1 LKLDFE
7 KAFDKIEHSAI
18 IEILKARGFGEKW
31 IKWISMILSSG
42 TSSVLLN
49 GVPRKKF
56 YCKRGV
62 RQGDPL
68 SPLLFV
74 LVADLLQAVLNK
86 AMSQGIIKA
95 PLNGMACPDFPV
107 IQYAND
113 TLVVLKANARELIC
127 LKALLQTFTA
137 STGLKVNY
145 SKSCM
150 MPINM
155 DSTRLQHF
163 ANSINCKP
171 GTLPFAYLVLPLG
184 ISKPSLEHFLPT
196 VQRVERRLCG
206 IADFLDY
213 GGKLLMVKSVLS
225 SLPISFMACLEVP
238 VTIKDQIEKY
248 MRYCLWRKKNNEVQA
263 KGSALIAWSKVC
275 RPKNQGGLGVL
286 QLDAQ
291 NKALMLK
298 NLHKFFN
305 RQDIPW
311 VNLIWNSYYQDGS
324 LPSNLNNGSF

>member
-1 LKLDFE
+1 
-7 KAFDKIEHSAI
+7 
-18 IEILKARGFGEKW
+18 
-31 IKWISMILSSG
+31 
-42 TSSVLLN
+42 
-49 GVPRKKF
+49 
-56 YCKRGV
+56 
-62 RQGDPL
+62 
-68 SPLLFV
+68 
-74 LVADLLQAVLNK
+74 
-86 AMSQGIIKA
+86 MSQGIIKA
-95 PLNGMACPDFPV
+95 PLNGMAYPNFPV
-107 IQYAND
+107 IQYADD

-137 STGLKVNY
+137 STGLKLNY

-155 DSTRLQHF
+155 DSIRLQHF

-171 GTLPFAYLVLPLG
+171 GTLPFAYLGLPLG
-184 ISKPSLEHFLPT
+184 ISKPSLEHFLPI

-225 SLPISFMACLEVP
+225 SLPISFMACLDVP
-238 VTIKDQIEKY
+238 ITIKDQIEKY

-263 KGSALIAWSKVC
+263 KGSALIAWSKIC
-275 RPKNQGGLGVL
+275 RPKEQGGLGVL

-298 NLHKFFN
+298 NLHKFF
-305 RQDIPW
+305 
-311 VNLIWNSYYQDGS
+311 
-324 LPSNLNNGSF
+324 